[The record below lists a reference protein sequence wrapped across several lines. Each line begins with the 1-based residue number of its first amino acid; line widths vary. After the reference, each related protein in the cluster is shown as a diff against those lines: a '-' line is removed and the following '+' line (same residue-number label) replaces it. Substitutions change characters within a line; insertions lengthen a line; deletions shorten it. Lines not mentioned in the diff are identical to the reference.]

1 MKSTRVNLILQRG
14 LIIHLSR
21 EKHNTSFLFKDSVA
35 HGAETGIVILKKIPP
50 GHRDRLK
57 AQASAAVPDFKPIKS
72 AADSEYS
79 VPSVIGKF
87 LSASSSLQPDE
98 PKTEPEATN
107 NVHYKTPPNKDY
119 EPPEKEVDS
128 SDEPPIHAQ
137 ELYNSLINQKP
148 NTFATP
154 ELSYPPKDTPEFTS
168 PPKDTPAFSSPQKDD
183 ELFKPGPENF
193 KEYEGLF
200 KVDVPDVSKLK
211 LQSSN
216 EKPYSNPQIKPEDL
230 PIMESYPPY
239 TGNEF
244 LANTQSQNF
253 DLSSFPSYLNL
264 PPQQLNENLFYDTNI
279 VPSSNIKGPVSNIIK
294 VPYNKPSQRQP
305 TRIVHSAPPSFT
317 RHPHPPML
325 DVPPGPKMPTKNR
338 HHTRQITR
346 HKNKPFDVVQ
356 SVTYE
361 LGPNGPVKLN

>member
-1 MKSTRVNLILQRG
+1 MKSSRVNLIQQNINRN
-14 LIIHLSR
+14 LIIHFSR
-21 EKHNTSFLFKDSVA
+21 EKHYTSFLFKDSVA

-50 GHRDRLK
+50 GQRDHLK

-79 VPSVIGKF
+79 VPSIIGKF
-87 LSASSSLQPDE
+87 LSASSSLQPDV

-119 EPPEKEVDS
+119 QPPEKEVEQ
-128 SDEPPIHAQ
+128 SDQPPIHAQ

-148 NTFATP
+148 NTFV
-154 ELSYPPKDTPEFTS
+154 TPEFSS
-168 PPKDTPAFSSPQKDD
+168 PPKDTPAFTSPQKDD
-183 ELFKPGPENF
+183 EPPKPEHEYF

-200 KVDVPDVSKLK
+200 KLDVPDVSKLK
-211 LQSSN
+211 LQSYN
-216 EKPYSNPQIKPEDL
+216 KQPNGNIQTKPEDL
-230 PIMESYPPY
+230 PIMESFPPY
-239 TGNEF
+239 SGTEF
-244 LANTQSQNF
+244 LTNTQTQNF

-264 PPQQLNENLFYDTNI
+264 PPQQLNENLYYDTNTI
-279 VPSSNIKGPVSNIIK
+279 PSSNIKGPISNVVK
-294 VPYNKPSQRQP
+294 VPHNKPPHRQP
-305 TRIVHSAPPSFT
+305 TRIIHSPQPSFV

-338 HHTRQITR
+338 HHTRQVMR